1 MDKMTKKT
9 VVAMLALMASL
20 LITTNVFAGTAQCTG
35 GVNLRFVGVGSSA
48 QFADLAYAADNLLTA
63 AHGTYALIS
72 FKGTTITDKRAGL
85 TDSGLTTWVEWDPT
99 ATTSPCD
106 AYIYVQTDS
115 GVGNKDFFAYETYT
129 ASASTVTS
137 AEHFKS
143 IAAAY
148 ATLPT
153 GVIAAANLVPGL
165 ADNSTD
171 PNGVPAT
178 LQAALNI
185 TPEAYVDQ
193 PAPPA
198 ALSYCG
204 NVASVT
210 KTSQFYCYF
219 NAVGTDVR
227 PEDALFAVTRALTAY
242 DGFTYPKTKV
252 GAGSLT
258 GLGYGTGAGC
268 ATGTSLVGCGI
279 EDSFLNGKTAPAVF
293 NVVSF
298 KLSGTDPI
306 AGGTI
311 PKYTT
316 LSVGAAP
323 VIPIVGNNDTT
334 TYGFGHTFT
343 DAAGN
348 TNYTFNDINLQLLAQ
363 TFSGYTYC
371 TGDLLS
377 SGAATANAGQPM
389 QVIERE
395 PLSGTYN
402 TFEFTAVRTLTGS
415 ANPAQGTTPPVS
427 SDDNGQ
433 EQFNNPNIYP
443 NLAGCSYNT
452 GGFPDANCFNPLFLT
467 GLGGSKCA
475 GTAGGTSPGLPL
487 RLRAI
492 GTGEE
497 VKAVTYALN
506 QSGSGSTTVFN
517 PIGYAFWGYGNLN
530 PLCTT
535 ITGTACTGTW
545 KGHYLTVNGID
556 PLFATEGGE
565 FDNGYGNT
573 ANSAPRNVPFNPSGA
588 YNPPVCDLKVG
599 TSCFSVP
606 FTHIKDGKY
615 PLWSLLRTVTFAPVA
630 GKIVTPTGVLD
641 MIANEETASVT
652 DGLSDF
658 VPFLTDVTGS
668 AGVYTGNLNLFV
680 YRAHYKQ
687 SLVNPANGHSG
698 CAGNFTGVKLQGGT
712 PTSSAC
718 LVDFG
723 GDVGGTVLT
732 VQSDVEFDSDFST
745 EEYNSHQ

>member
-227 PEDALFAVTRALTAY
+227 PEDAL
-242 DGFTYPKTKV
+242 
-252 GAGSLT
+252 
-258 GLGYGTGAGC
+258 
-268 ATGTSLVGCGI
+268 
-279 EDSFLNGKTAPAVF
+279 
-293 NVVSF
+293 
-298 KLSGTDPI
+298 
-306 AGGTI
+306 
-311 PKYTT
+311 
-316 LSVGAAP
+316 
-323 VIPIVGNNDTT
+323 
-334 TYGFGHTFT
+334 
-343 DAAGN
+343 
-348 TNYTFNDINLQLLAQ
+348 
-363 TFSGYTYC
+363 
-371 TGDLLS
+371 
-377 SGAATANAGQPM
+377 
-389 QVIERE
+389 
-395 PLSGTYN
+395 
-402 TFEFTAVRTLTGS
+402 
-415 ANPAQGTTPPVS
+415 
-427 SDDNGQ
+427 
-433 EQFNNPNIYP
+433 
-443 NLAGCSYNT
+443 
-452 GGFPDANCFNPLFLT
+452 
-467 GLGGSKCA
+467 
-475 GTAGGTSPGLPL
+475 
-487 RLRAI
+487 
-492 GTGEE
+492 
-497 VKAVTYALN
+497 
-506 QSGSGSTTVFN
+506 
-517 PIGYAFWGYGNLN
+517 
-530 PLCTT
+530 
-535 ITGTACTGTW
+535 
-545 KGHYLTVNGID
+545 
-556 PLFATEGGE
+556 
-565 FDNGYGNT
+565 
-573 ANSAPRNVPFNPSGA
+573 
-588 YNPPVCDLKVG
+588 
-599 TSCFSVP
+599 
-606 FTHIKDGKY
+606 
-615 PLWSLLRTVTFAPVA
+615 
-630 GKIVTPTGVLD
+630 
-641 MIANEETASVT
+641 
-652 DGLSDF
+652 
-658 VPFLTDVTGS
+658 
-668 AGVYTGNLNLFV
+668 
-680 YRAHYKQ
+680 
-687 SLVNPANGHSG
+687 
-698 CAGNFTGVKLQGGT
+698 
-712 PTSSAC
+712 
-718 LVDFG
+718 
-723 GDVGGTVLT
+723 
-732 VQSDVEFDSDFST
+732 
-745 EEYNSHQ
+745 